1 MYVRELQQP
10 AAATMTR
17 DLLDLFMQQVAQGSQ
32 ACVDM
37 RCDV

>member
-17 DLLDLFMQQVAQGSQ
+17 QLLDLFMQQVVFDTWRLT
-32 ACVDM
+32 CVA
-37 RCDV
+37 